1 MASSFAEHD
10 ANGFVLP
17 SRCVQRP
24 APRLMMNSS
33 VAFFPVM
40 LLTFALATADPVS
53 TLSRASRELVLGD
66 MLFRESD
73 ILPDGDSG
81 GDHVWTQSVPRTVEV
96 DI

>member
-17 SRCVQRP
+17 SLCAQRP

-40 LLTFALATADPVS
+40 LLTFALAPAEPVS
-53 TLSRASRELVLGD
+53 TASRAKEHALGD
-66 MLFRESD
+66 MLLRESD

-81 GDHVWTQSVPRTVEV
+81 CRSIRRLTCGD
-96 DI
+96 